1 VTNDVREVLIEHL
14 DKDDTVDLERR
25 AGDGETRRDAE
36 PVPEG
41 SHGEPVTFAIAL
53 LTAAA
58 LRAYVA
64 HLKYKAAVLPD
75 QALTHRVTIVR
86 EDGTTE
92 EHELRYEA
100 RSGEAFSDAAVRELS
115 TIPGLETALGGL
127 TS

>member
-1 VTNDVREVLIEHL
+1 VINDVKEVLVEHL
-14 DKDDTVDLERR
+14 DKDDAVDLERR
-25 AGDGETRRDAE
+25 AAQGETRREPE

-41 SHGEPVTFAIAL
+41 SHGEPVTFAIAI

-58 LRAYVA
+58 LKAYVA

-86 EDGTTE
+86 EDGTSE
-92 EHELRYEA
+92 VRELTYEA

-115 TIPGLETALGGL
+115 TIPGLESALSGL